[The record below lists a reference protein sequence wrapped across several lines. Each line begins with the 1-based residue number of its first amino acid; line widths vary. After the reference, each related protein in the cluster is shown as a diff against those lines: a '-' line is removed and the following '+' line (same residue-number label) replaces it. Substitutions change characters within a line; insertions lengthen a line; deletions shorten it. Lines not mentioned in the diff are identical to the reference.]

1 MLLSA
6 MHPLASRRSVFA
18 ACILAIGGMAA
29 DPDGGTDAMAADDAA
44 MEAGPAEASTTTT
57 PDATTTPVDAASGSD
72 DAALLSDV
80 PQYVMPDGA
89 LPAYNAG
96 NVYDL
101 LCVQDPGVVP
111 FDYSAVKAPYTTPTE
126 CKAFN
131 PSEGHAAAR
140 ACLCDNCFTLQQ
152 QCDALPGCQDIQK
165 CGLDTGCT
173 DANSCYLVGMKC
185 VTQINNWGTGSV
197 STALSQLVDQ
207 CGQAANPACPA
218 Q

>member
-29 DPDGGTDAMAADDAA
+29 DPDGGADAA
-44 MEAGPAEASTTTT
+44 AAEEAGADAALVDASPEVT
-57 PDATTTPVDAASGSD
+57 PDATVAELEGGGGS
-72 DAALLSDV
+72 DAALMSDV
-80 PQYVMPDGA
+80 PQYVMPTGA
-89 LPAYNAG
+89 PPPYNAG

-111 FDYSAVKAPYTTPTE
+111 FDYSAVKAPYTTPAE
-126 CKAFN
+126 CKTFN
-131 PSEGHAAAR
+131 AAAGHAAAR
-140 ACLCDNCFTLQQ
+140 ACLCDNCFSLQQ

-207 CGQAANPACPA
+207 CGQAAKPACPA